1 MPYLS
6 LAYKLISQLQIFQ
19 YGGLFERVSLYCEA
33 SSKQQ
38 TMNLSWLYHIPSFI
52 FFLLVISFFAAFSI
66 IGFLLARKYVERWLG
81 KPPAQ
86 NEVISYYIAATGVV
100 YGITLGLIAVGVW
113 DNYILVN
120 EKVEEEAANLSALYR
135 DVSVYPDPLH
145 SKLTAQLKSYTRY
158 VIDEAWP
165 LQEKGIEPSGGV
177 DELNDFQKLLYSF
190 EPATEGQKII
200 HSSAL
205 SSFNNYIELRRLRIQ
220 NVTKGV
226 AVMIWWVVFF
236 GALINLILSWLFVV
250 KNRTLHI
257 LMNGLLGALIGA
269 LIFLII
275 VLDYPFRGW
284 FKVNAEPFEI
294 TYRQLMK

>member
-1 MPYLS
+1 
-6 LAYKLISQLQIFQ
+6 
-19 YGGLFERVSLYCEA
+19 
-33 SSKQQ
+33 
-38 TMNLSWLYHIPSFI
+38 MNLSWFHFLPSFV
-52 FFLLVISFFAAFSI
+52 FFLLVIFFFAGFSI
-66 IGFLLARKYVERWLG
+66 AGFLVVRKYVERWLG

-86 NEVISYYIAATGVV
+86 NEVLSYYIAATGVV

-113 DNYILVN
+113 DNYIHVTN
-120 EKVEEEAANLSALYR
+120 KVEEEAATLSELYR
-135 DVSVYPDPLH
+135 DIASYPEPVRD
-145 SKLTAQLKSYTRY
+145 KLETELRLYTRY

-165 LQEKGIEPSGGV
+165 LQEEGIIPIGGV
-177 DELNDFQKLLYSF
+177 DHMNNFQRMLYVYEPTTPGQQVLHASSLHSYNDYVL
-190 EPATEGQKII
+190 
-200 HSSAL
+200 
-205 SSFNNYIELRRLRIQ
+205 LRRFRIQ

-250 KNRTLHI
+250 KNRSLHV

-284 FKVNAEPFEI
+284 FKVGSEPFE
-294 TYRQLMK
+294 YAYQQLMK